1 MPDTTDSLT
10 LEDIDFLMG
19 ATLAL
24 WGDGALSKNEF
35 ALFYERLKSK
45 NFEDS
50 SSKGIIH
57 RDLRDNDLTR
67 KEYLLWVFDTVN
79 LLKDKVDQE
88 EKKIDQPQEMVLL
101 ELIVMYKAALKSD
114 ANLEVSKKERI
125 EESKSF
131 LKEVANSDSEFS
143 DGEKKLLQL
152 VDDNLRL
159 SYWAENYGYWFW
171 ALVFVIIWKSCFGG
185 EEAPESP
192 EDSTSK
198 QAIEEVIDDATGS
211 DIEAENSL
219 EPFQKDL
226 EELEES
232 FKDLLKF

>member
-10 LEDIDFLMG
+10 LVDIDFLMG

-24 WGDGALSKNEF
+24 WGDGALSQNEF
-35 ALFYERLKSK
+35 VLFYQRLKSK
-45 NFEDS
+45 KFEGS
-50 SSKGIIH
+50 ISKGIIH

-79 LLKDKVDQE
+79 LLKDKVDQD

-101 ELIVMYKAALKSD
+101 ELIVMYKASLKSG

-125 EESKSF
+125 EESKLF
-131 LKEVANSDSEFS
+131 LKEVANSDSDCS

-152 VDDNLRL
+152 VDDNLKL

-171 ALVFVIIWKSCFGG
+171 ALIFVIIWKSCFGG
-185 EEAPESP
+185 EEASESP
-192 EDSTSK
+192 VDSTPR
-198 QAIEEVIDDATGS
+198 QAIEEVIVDAAERE
-211 DIEAENSL
+211 IEVGNSL

-226 EELEES
+226 EEVEES
-232 FKDLLKF
+232 LKNLLKF